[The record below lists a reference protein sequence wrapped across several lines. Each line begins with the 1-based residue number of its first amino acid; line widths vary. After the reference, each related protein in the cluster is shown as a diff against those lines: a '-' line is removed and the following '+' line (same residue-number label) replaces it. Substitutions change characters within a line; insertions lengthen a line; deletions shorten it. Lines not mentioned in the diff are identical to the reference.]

1 MKDKDKRV
9 KLMDEILNGIK
20 VLKLYAWEPSFGE
33 QILDIRENEI
43 GSLKKAAL
51 LNAFATFL
59 WTCAPVLV
67 ALSSFTVFVL
77 ISEEN
82 ILDAQTAFVSLTYF
96 NMLRIP
102 LNFLPSLLVYLVQ
115 VNVSLTRINKFMN
128 SEELDPDNVSHDEE
142 FHSPVV
148 AQKASFAW
156 TEPEKPTLRELS
168 FRVPEGSMTAVVG
181 AVGSGKSSL
190 LSALLG
196 EMKRTQ
202 GTVNVF
208 GKVAYVPQQA
218 WIQNC
223 TLQVESSTLI
233 GRNPSKYCALIG
245 WNSDVMLCRA
255 TSPSARGS
263 TRSCT
268 TGWWRPAPS
277 GPTWRCCLAG
287 T

>member
-77 ISEEN
+77 ISDEN

-115 VNVSLTRINKFMN
+115 VNVSLTRIMIMKY
-128 SEELDPDNVSHDEE
+128 
-142 FHSPVV
+142 
-148 AQKASFAW
+148 
-156 TEPEKPTLRELS
+156 
-168 FRVPEGSMTAVVG
+168 
-181 AVGSGKSSL
+181 L
-190 LSALLG
+190 L
-196 EMKRTQ
+196 ETK
-202 GTVNVF
+202 
-208 GKVAYVPQQA
+208 
-218 WIQNC
+218 
-223 TLQVESSTLI
+223 ESI
-233 GRNPSKYCALIG
+233 
-245 WNSDVMLCRA
+245 
-255 TSPSARGS
+255 
-263 TRSCT
+263 
-268 TGWWRPAPS
+268 
-277 GPTWRCCLAG
+277 
-287 T
+287 

>member
-77 ISEEN
+77 ISDEN

-115 VNVSLTRINKFMN
+115 V
-128 SEELDPDNVSHDEE
+128 
-142 FHSPVV
+142 
-148 AQKASFAW
+148 
-156 TEPEKPTLRELS
+156 
-168 FRVPEGSMTAVVG
+168 
-181 AVGSGKSSL
+181 SL
-190 LSALLG
+190 LHSH
-196 EMKRTQ
+196 
-202 GTVNVF
+202 
-208 GKVAYVPQQA
+208 
-218 WIQNC
+218 W
-223 TLQVESSTLI
+223 ST
-233 GRNPSKYCALIG
+233 PKYCALIG
-245 WNSDVMLCRA
+245 RHWCR
-255 TSPSARGS
+255 
-263 TRSCT
+263 
-268 TGWWRPAPS
+268 
-277 GPTWRCCLAG
+277 
-287 T
+287 